1 MEQLR
6 DFVSYFENSALAD
19 NIRENDVLFP
29 LIESLHVVSI
39 CLVVGSIFAVDLRL
53 LGLASTDRP
62 VSRVTNGILPL
73 TWTAFAVAVASG
85 SLLFISNA
93 TKYLGNGYFDAKILL
108 ICAAGL
114 NMAMFHVIGCDTTV
128 MLGAQ
133 AGQLQLNVMMPI
145 IAHNLFEMMHVTI
158 GAVKAFTEKCVL
170 GLEAQPDKAATWLA
184 KNPILVTA
192 LNPIIGYNKGA
203 EVAKKSMKDNKSV
216 LDVVVELKYMSEAD
230 AKAALD
236 ARQMT
241 EGGLVEGSTGG
252 G

>member
-1 MEQLR
+1 MLQQLR
-6 DFVSYFENSALAD
+6 DFISYFENSALAD

-93 TKYLGNGYFDAKILL
+93 TKYLGNDYFDAKILL

-114 NMAMFHVIGCDTTV
+114 NMAMFHALTAKDLPRWENDTR
-128 MLGAQ
+128 LPLPAR
-133 AGQLQLNVMMPI
+133 
-145 IAHNLFEMMHVTI
+145 
-158 GAVKAFTEKCVL
+158 
-170 GLEAQPDKAATWLA
+170 LA
-184 KNPILVTA
+184 
-192 LNPIIGYNKGA
+192 
-203 EVAKKSMKDNKSV
+203 
-216 LDVVVELKYMSEAD
+216 
-230 AKAALD
+230 
-236 ARQMT
+236 
-241 EGGLVEGSTGG
+241 GGLSILLWVAVVACGRWIGFTMEVR
-252 G
+252 